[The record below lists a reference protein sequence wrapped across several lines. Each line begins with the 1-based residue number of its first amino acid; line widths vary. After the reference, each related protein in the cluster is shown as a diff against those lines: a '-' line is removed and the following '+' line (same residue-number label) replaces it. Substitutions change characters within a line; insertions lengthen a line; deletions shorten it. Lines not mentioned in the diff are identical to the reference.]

1 MMSPLQKSYYIKERD
16 FIRAGKA
23 SIQIQNY
30 LKSLG
35 FDPKLI
41 RRVAICCYEGEMN
54 VVMHGEAGQL
64 TLEINT
70 DKLVLVIS
78 DSGPGIEDIE
88 LAMKEGFSTAS
99 DEYRKM
105 GFGAGMGLPNMKKN
119 ADQMTIRSEKGQE
132 TFVQMLFTVDKKGK
146 NLEP

>member
-1 MMSPLQKSYYIKERD
+1 MMSPLKQSYHIKERD

-64 TLEINT
+64 SLEIDT
-70 DKLVLVIS
+70 DKLVIVIS
-78 DSGPGIEDIE
+78 DSGPGIEDID

-119 ADQMTIRSEKGQE
+119 ADQMTIQSTKDDGTRIQIS
-132 TFVQMLFTVDKKGK
+132 FSLDKEGD
-146 NLEP
+146 PI

>member
-1 MMSPLQKSYYIKERD
+1 MMTHLTKSYYIKERD

-35 FDPKLI
+35 FDAKLT

-54 VVMHGEAGQL
+54 VVMHGAAGQL
-64 TLEINT
+64 TLEIDNE
-70 DKLVLVIS
+70 KLILIIS
-78 DSGPGIEDIE
+78 DSGPGIEDID

-119 ADQMTIRSEKGQE
+119 ADQMTIESAKGNGTQI
-132 TFVQMLFTVDKKGK
+132 QMSFSLV
-146 NLEP
+146 